1 MLMAVQFQGFEHGE
15 VFGFPAQE
23 TGGVH
28 LGSRLNK
35 DRPAS
40 LDYRQRRTSSDLN
53 QVFIPTS
60 RFFDSYPQK
69 LSGLKSRGEVESKI
83 ITRICRWGSDGF
95 VRRLQRH
102 SFQRW
107 CRDRIDAPCM
117 IPPIVISSFREL
129 YRAGYDLIKTIILKL
144 KYYKTRQ
151 DAVFKENTFKEDQ
164 KCH

>member
-15 VFGFPAQE
+15 VFGFPVQK
-23 TGGVH
+23 TGGLH

-35 DRPAS
+35 DRSAN
-40 LDYRQRRTSSDLN
+40 LDYRQRCTSSDLQ

-60 RFFDSYPQK
+60 QFFDPYPQK
-69 LSGLKSRGEVESKI
+69 LSGLGSKGGGESKI
-83 ITRICRWGSDGF
+83 TTRICGWGSDGF
-95 VRRLQRH
+95 VGRLQRH

-107 CRDRIDAPCM
+107 CRDRIYTPC
-117 IPPIVISSFREL
+117 ISPIVISFFREL

-144 KYYKTRQ
+144 NYYKTRQ

>member
-15 VFGFPAQE
+15 VFGFPVQK
-23 TGGVH
+23 TGGLH

-35 DRPAS
+35 DRSAS
-40 LDYRQRRTSSDLN
+40 LDYRQRYTSSDLH

-60 RFFDSYPQK
+60 QFFDPYPQK
-69 LSGLKSRGEVESKI
+69 LSGLGSKGWGESKI
-83 ITRICRWGSDGF
+83 TTRICGWGSDGF
-95 VRRLQRH
+95 VGRLQRH

-107 CRDRIDAPCM
+107 CRDRIYTPC
-117 IPPIVISSFREL
+117 ISPIVISFFREL

-144 KYYKTRQ
+144 NYYKTRQ